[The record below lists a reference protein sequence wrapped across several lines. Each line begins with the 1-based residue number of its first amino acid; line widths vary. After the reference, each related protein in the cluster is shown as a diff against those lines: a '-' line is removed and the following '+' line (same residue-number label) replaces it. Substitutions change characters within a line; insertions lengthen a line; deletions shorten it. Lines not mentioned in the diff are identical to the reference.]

1 MLGIGWKEALMP
13 QITGIVQRLQ
23 VTLDYPAGI
32 CVWIGPSP
40 TNVEAL
46 IVAGPGVSGTNA
58 DFLATMA
65 AGLINAQVNRREVVV
80 VTQNNPFITSFTIN
94 P

>member
-1 MLGIGWKEALMP
+1 MP

-23 VTLDYPAGI
+23 VTVGDPNSLDGI

-46 IVAGPGVSGTNA
+46 IVAGPGVSATDA

-80 VTQNNPFITSFTIN
+80 ETQNNPFITSFTIN